1 MKAHYFLVAL
11 AILFLV
17 SGCGSA
23 KRKANKSQAKV
34 NVTIEEVNEK
44 RLEMI
49 EEYEKCIK
57 KAGNDA
63 AAAERCDSYL
73 KAAEALG
80 Q

>member
-1 MKAHYFLVAL
+1 MKVHYFVL
-11 AILFLV
+11 AFLILFLV
-17 SGCGSA
+17 SGCGGA

-34 NVTIEEVNEK
+34 NETIEEINEK
-44 RLEMI
+44 RLDMI

-57 KAGNDA
+57 KAGSDA
-63 AAAERCDSYL
+63 TAAEQCDSYL